1 MPPFT
6 WRRGARARANPNPNP
21 NPDPDPNP
29 NPNPNP
35 DPDPDPNPSPTPTP
49 GPNQAAWSKG
59 QGYANAYLDI
69 VNRAITS
76 KVGDKF
82 KPIEG
87 TVDKAPAPV
96 QAAAPA
102 EAAPA
107 EAAPAVE
114 GTA

>member
-21 NPDPDPNP
+21 NP
-29 NPNPNP
+29 NP
-35 DPDPDPNPSPTPTP
+35 DPDPDPDPD
-49 GPNQAAWSKG
+49 PNQAAWNKG

-82 KPIEG
+82 AKIEG
-87 TVDKAPAPV
+87 TADKAPAPV

-107 EAAPAVE
+107 EAAPAAAPAVE

>member
-1 MPPFT
+1 ME
-6 WRRGARARANPNPNP
+6 
-21 NPDPDPNP
+21 
-29 NPNPNP
+29 
-35 DPDPDPNPSPTPTP
+35 
-49 GPNQAAWSKG
+49 
-59 QGYANAYLDI
+59 
-69 VNRAITS
+69 
-76 KVGDKF
+76 VGDKF
-82 KPIEG
+82 MPIEG

>member
-1 MPPFT
+1 MAERLLGEPRLLLADHA
-6 WRRGARARANPNPNP
+6 RRGQRPLQWLPHRGGANPKPNRNRNPN
-21 NPDPDPNP
+21 
-29 NPNPNP
+29 
-35 DPDPDPNPSPTPTP
+35 P

-76 KVGDKF
+76 KVGNKF

>member
-1 MPPFT
+1 MNSPSLVQSH
-6 WRRGARARANPNPNP
+6 RRYLG
-21 NPDPDPNP
+21 
-29 NPNPNP
+29 
-35 DPDPDPNPSPTPTP
+35 
-49 GPNQAAWSKG
+49 KG
-59 QGYANAYLDI
+59 QSYANAYLDI

>member
-1 MPPFT
+1 MLTPLKKKFEGRVLLFVKERTPHPKS
-6 WRRGARARANPNPNP
+6 NPNPH
-21 NPDPDPNP
+21 
-29 NPNPNP
+29 
-35 DPDPDPNPSPTPTP
+35 PNPSPTP